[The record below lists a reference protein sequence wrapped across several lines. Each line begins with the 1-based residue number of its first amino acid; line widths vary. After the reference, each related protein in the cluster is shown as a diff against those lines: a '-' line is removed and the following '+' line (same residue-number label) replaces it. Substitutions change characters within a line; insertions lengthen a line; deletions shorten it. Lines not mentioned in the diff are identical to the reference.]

1 MDEYRAV
8 GIDVSSEELAVHYR
22 LEPGGATSALRI
34 ANTPAQH
41 RRLIQRLRRGAP
53 RVRVVLEATGIYHL
67 ELALALHAAEGV
79 EVMVARPQ
87 AMRRFSEALHQ
98 RAKTDPDDARLG
110 MEFCERMPFVAWQ
123 PPSQLA
129 FELRTLTRRLTTLT
143 QQRTAEKNRRHALS
157 RCGSH
162 GRAARQSVERLI
174 RYLDRE
180 IERLRAQALAL
191 VRDQPELRESLRL
204 LCSVRGIA
212 AHSALIILG
221 ELALLPPDMSP
232 RQWVAHA
239 GLDPK
244 VFDSGSSV
252 RGYRRISK
260 AGNVHLRRALY
271 MPALVASQYE
281 PHVRAYYQHL
291 QDQGKPKLKALVAVM
306 RKLLHAIFGMFHH
319 QQPFHGPCFYQP
331 RA

>member
-8 GIDVSSEELAVHYR
+8 GIDVSAGELAVHYR
-22 LEPGGATSALRI
+22 LAPGGATRAMRV

-41 RRLIQRLRRGAP
+41 QRLIHRLRRGAR

-87 AMRRFSEALHQ
+87 AMRRFSEALSQ
-98 RAKTDPDDARLG
+98 RAKTDPNDARIG

-123 PPSQLA
+123 PPSQQA
-129 FELRTLTRRLTTLT
+129 FELRALTRRLNALT

-157 RCGSH
+157 RCPSH
-162 GRAARQSVERLI
+162 GQAARQSIDRLI
-174 RYLDRE
+174 RWLDRE
-180 IERLRAQALAL
+180 IDRLQAQALAL
-191 VRDQPELRESLRL
+191 VREQPQLRQRLEL

-212 AHSALIILG
+212 TRSALMILG
-221 ELALLPPDMSP
+221 ELALLPPEMSP

-252 RGYRRISK
+252 HAYRRISK

-271 MPALVASQYE
+271 MPALVASSHE
-281 PHVRAYYQHL
+281 PQVHAYYLHL
-291 QDQGKPKLKALVAVM
+291 QSQGKPKLKALVAIM
-306 RKLLHAIFGMFHH
+306 RKLLHAIFGMFRNH
-319 QQPFHGPCFYQP
+319 QSFQGPSFYQTN
-331 RA
+331 A